1 MYIVDVFLDKRSSR
15 YIKSIW
21 SQLSE
26 KGIDSSLINTDGLF
40 PHITLAIYEE
50 IDEEKFIDKMKEFK
64 SKMQIMLSVNISPRK
79 VNRYQQQSQ
88 TVDKITENLI
98 LNVKIT
104 ELKHDSEKDF
114 FAADIESIIS

>member
-1 MYIVDVFLDKRSSR
+1 
-15 YIKSIW
+15 
-21 SQLSE
+21 
-26 KGIDSSLINTDGLF
+26 
-40 PHITLAIYEE
+40 
-50 IDEEKFIDKMKEFK
+50 
-64 SKMQIMLSVNISPRK
+64 MQIMLSVNISPRK

-114 FAADIESIIS
+114 FAGKIRSFFHLYQKDSFCRFVPMQITHT